1 MANDLEFDDL
11 LEDDIDQPEG
21 SSLSLADEEVE
32 DLDDL
37 LGVKDD
43 NDNDDEGENHDELPE
58 ATENNSDVS
67 LKDTVID
74 RFLRDRGI
82 ADPTKLKFENEY
94 GHLEDV
100 NFYELPAEE
109 QLSILNGFAEETGL
123 TEEESSVV
131 NYMRQHNVGFQQ
143 ILDNYANQ
151 KVQEY
156 ASQNPVAKNY
166 AIDDYDD
173 DELFVADLKMKYPN
187 FTDDELLDKLDA
199 AKVNE
204 DLYNKEVAELR
215 NYYKQLEDARIAEQ
229 EQIRQSE
236 MQAFENNVA
245 DVLDRFNSIPL
256 DPSDVNCD
264 ALAIED
270 ADKDR
275 IASYLFDTDA
285 NGQSQLVKDLSDPAA
300 LVELAFFRTQKNLL
314 TDMANYWKNVLK
326 DERKQ
331 NAKLKKEL
339 ESYKSK
345 ESTVVIK
352 ETPKQQTKNTIAS
365 LWDSVKY

>member
-37 LGVKDD
+37 LGVND
-43 NDNDDEGENHDELPE
+43 DNDDEEENHGELPE

-131 NYMRQHNVGFQQ
+131 NYMRQYNVGFQQ

-151 KVQEY
+151 KIQEY

-204 DLYNKEVAELR
+204 DLYNKEVTELR

>member
-43 NDNDDEGENHDELPE
+43 NDDEEENHDELPE

-131 NYMRQHNVGFQQ
+131 NYMRQYNVGFQQ

-151 KVQEY
+151 KIQEY

-166 AIDDYDD
+166 TIDDYDD

-215 NYYKQLEDARIAEQ
+215 TYYKQLEDAQIAEQ

-314 TDMANYWKNVLK
+314 TDMANY
-326 DERKQ
+326 
-331 NAKLKKEL
+331 
-339 ESYKSK
+339 
-345 ESTVVIK
+345 
-352 ETPKQQTKNTIAS
+352 
-365 LWDSVKY
+365 

>member
-11 LEDDIDQPEG
+11 LEDDVEQSEG
-21 SSLSLADEEVE
+21 APLSIADEEVE

-37 LGVKDD
+37 LGVTDSED
-43 NDNDDEGENHDELPE
+43 GEIHDELP
-58 ATENNSDVS
+58 SV
-67 LKDTVID
+67 KDDESSSSNVNAID

-82 ADPTKLKFENEY
+82 ADPTKLKYENEY

-100 NFYELPAEE
+100 NFYELPADE
-109 QLSILNGFAEETGL
+109 QLSILNGFADETNL

-131 NYMRQHNVGFQQ
+131 NYMRQNNVSFQQ

-151 KVQEY
+151 QIQAY
-156 ASQNPVAKNY
+156 AAQNNNNVREY
-166 AIDDYDD
+166 AIDEYDD
-173 DELFVADLKMKYPN
+173 DELFVADLKIKYPN
-187 FTDDELLDKLDA
+187 FTDDELLDKLDT

-204 DLYNKEVAELR
+204 ELYSKEVSQLR
-215 NYYKQLEDARIAEQ
+215 EYYKGLEDAQLAEQ
-229 EQIRQSE
+229 EMIRQSE

-245 DVLDRFNSIPL
+245 DVLDRFNAIPL

-264 ALAIED
+264 ALAIEE

-275 IASYLFDTDA
+275 IAQYLFATDV

-300 LVELAFFRTQKNLL
+300 LVELAFFRTQKDLL
-314 TDMANYWKNVLK
+314 TNMANYWKNVLK

-352 ETPKQQTKNTIAS
+352 ETPKQNKNTIAS

>member
-37 LGVKDD
+37 LGVND
-43 NDNDDEGENHDELPE
+43 DNDDEEENHDELPDV
-58 ATENNSDVS
+58 TENNSDTS
-67 LKDTVID
+67 FKSTVID

-100 NFYELPAEE
+100 NFYDLPEDE
-109 QLSILNGFAEETGL
+109 QLSILNEFANETGL

-156 ASQNPVAKNY
+156 ASQNPVEREYK
-166 AIDDYDD
+166 IDDYDD

-199 AKVNE
+199 AKLNE

-215 NYYKQLEDARIAEQ
+215 TYYKQIEDAQIAEQ
-229 EQIRQSE
+229 EQIKQAE
-236 MQAFENNVA
+236 MQAFENNVSN
-245 DVLDRFNSIPL
+245 VLQRFNAVPL

-270 ADKDR
+270 ADKDK
-275 IASYLFDTDA
+275 IKSYLFDTDA

-314 TDMANYWKNVLK
+314 TDLANYWKNVLK

-339 ESYKSK
+339 ESYKTK

-352 ETPKQQTKNTIAS
+352 ETPKKQTKNTIAS

>member
-1 MANDLEFDDL
+1 MKNDLEFDDL

-37 LGVKDD
+37 LGV
-43 NDNDDEGENHDELPE
+43 NDDAEEEIHDELPSASE
-58 ATENNSDVS
+58 DSSETSFKS
-67 LKDTVID
+67 TVID

-100 NFYELPAEE
+100 NFYNLPEDE
-109 QLSILNGFAEETGL
+109 QLSILNEFANETGL
-123 TEEESSVV
+123 TEEESSVI
-131 NYMRQHNVGFQQ
+131 NYMRQYNVGFQQ
-143 ILDNYANQ
+143 ILDSYANQ
-151 KVQEY
+151 KIQAY
-156 ASQNPVAKNY
+156 ASQNPVAREY
-166 AIDDYDD
+166 QIDEYDD

-199 AKVNE
+199 AKLNE
-204 DLYNKEVAELR
+204 DLYHKEVTELR
-215 NYYKQLEDARIAEQ
+215 NYYKQIEDSQLAER

-236 MQAFENNVA
+236 MHAFENNVA
-245 DVLDRFNSIPL
+245 EVLSRFNAIPL

-275 IASYLFDTDA
+275 IASYLFDIDA

-300 LVELAFFRTQKNLL
+300 LVELAFFRTQRNLL
-314 TDMANYWKNVLK
+314 TDMANY
-326 DERKQ
+326 
-331 NAKLKKEL
+331 
-339 ESYKSK
+339 
-345 ESTVVIK
+345 
-352 ETPKQQTKNTIAS
+352 
-365 LWDSVKY
+365 

>member
-1 MANDLEFDDL
+1 MKNDLEFDDL

-37 LGVKDD
+37 LGV
-43 NDNDDEGENHDELPE
+43 NDDAEEEIHDELPSVSE
-58 ATENNSDVS
+58 SSSDTS
-67 LKDTVID
+67 FKSTVID

-100 NFYELPAEE
+100 SFYDLSENE
-109 QLSILNGFAEETGL
+109 QLSILNEFANETGL
-123 TEEESSVV
+123 TEEESSVI
-131 NYMRQHNVGFQQ
+131 NYMRQYNVGFQQ

-151 KVQEY
+151 RIQAY
-156 ASQNPVAKNY
+156 ASQNPVARDYK
-166 AIDDYDD
+166 IDEYDD
-173 DELFVADLKMKYPN
+173 DELFVADLRLKYPN
-187 FTDDELLDKLDA
+187 FTDNELLDKLDA
-199 AKVNE
+199 AKINE

-215 NYYKQLEDARIAEQ
+215 TYYKQIEDAQIAEQ

-245 DVLDRFNSIPL
+245 DILDRLHEVPL

-264 ALAIED
+264 ALTIED
-270 ADKDR
+270 SDKDL

-285 NGQSQLVKDLSDPAA
+285 NGQSQLVKDLSDPVA
-300 LVELAFFRTQKNLL
+300 LVELAFFRTQRNLL
-314 TDMANYWKNVLK
+314 TDMANY
-326 DERKQ
+326 
-331 NAKLKKEL
+331 
-339 ESYKSK
+339 
-345 ESTVVIK
+345 
-352 ETPKQQTKNTIAS
+352 
-365 LWDSVKY
+365 

>member
-1 MANDLEFDDL
+1 MKNDLEFDDL

-37 LGVKDD
+37 LGV
-43 NDNDDEGENHDELPE
+43 NDDAEEEIHDELPSVSE
-58 ATENNSDVS
+58 DNSDAS
-67 LKDTVID
+67 FKSTVID

-100 NFYELPAEE
+100 NFYDLSEDE
-109 QLSILNGFAEETGL
+109 QLSILNEFANETGL
-123 TEEESSVV
+123 TEEESSVI

-151 KVQEY
+151 KVQAY
-156 ASQNPVAKNY
+156 AAQNPIARDYQV
-166 AIDDYDD
+166 DEYDD

-187 FTDDELLDKLDA
+187 FTDNELLDKLDA
-199 AKVNE
+199 AKINE
-204 DLYNKEVAELR
+204 DLYNKEIAELR
-215 NYYKQLEDARIAEQ
+215 AYYKQMEDAQIAEQ

-245 DVLDRFNSIPL
+245 DVLNRLHEVPL

-264 ALAIED
+264 ALTIED
-270 ADKDR
+270 SDKDL
-275 IASYLFDTDA
+275 ITSYLFDTDA
-285 NGQSQLVKDLSDPAA
+285 NGQSQLVKDLSDPVA
-300 LVELAFFRTQKNLL
+300 LVELAFFRTQRNLL
-314 TDMANYWKNVLK
+314 TDMANY
-326 DERKQ
+326 
-331 NAKLKKEL
+331 
-339 ESYKSK
+339 
-345 ESTVVIK
+345 
-352 ETPKQQTKNTIAS
+352 
-365 LWDSVKY
+365 

>member
-1 MANDLEFDDL
+1 MKNDLEFDDL

-37 LGVKDD
+37 LGV
-43 NDNDDEGENHDELPE
+43 NDDAEEEIHDELPSVSE
-58 ATENNSDVS
+58 SSSDTS
-67 LKDTVID
+67 FKSTVID

-100 NFYELPAEE
+100 NFYDLPEDE
-109 QLSILNGFAEETGL
+109 QLSILNEFANETGL
-123 TEEESSVV
+123 TEEESSVI

-151 KVQEY
+151 RIQAY
-156 ASQNPVAKNY
+156 ASQNPVARDY
-166 AIDDYDD
+166 RIDEYDD

-187 FTDDELLDKLDA
+187 FTDNELLDKLDA
-199 AKVNE
+199 AKLNE
-204 DLYNKEVAELR
+204 DLYNKEIAELR
-215 NYYKQLEDARIAEQ
+215 TYYKQMEDAQIAEQ
-229 EQIRQSE
+229 EQARRAE

-245 DVLDRFNSIPL
+245 DVLNRFNTIPL

-264 ALAIED
+264 SLAIED

-275 IASYLFDTDA
+275 ITSYLFDTDA

-300 LVELAFFRTQKNLL
+300 LVELAFFRTQRNLL

>member
-1 MANDLEFDDL
+1 MKNDLEFDDL
-11 LEDDIDQPEG
+11 LEDDIEQSDETP
-21 SSLSLADEEVE
+21 LSLADEEIE

-37 LGVKDD
+37 LAVDKPE
-43 NDNDDEGENHDELPE
+43 DEEIHDELPTVSE
-58 ATENNSDVS
+58 EKSEKIEN
-67 LKDTVID
+67 KVID

-100 NFYELPAEE
+100 NFYELSPEE
-109 QLSILNGFAEETGL
+109 QLTILHGFADETNL

-131 NYMRQHNVGFQQ
+131 NYMRQYNVSFQQ

-151 KVQEY
+151 KLNEY
-156 ASQNPVAKNY
+156 ASQNPVARDY
-166 AIDDYDD
+166 AVDDYDD
-173 DELFVADLKMKYPN
+173 DELFVADLKSKYPN
-187 FTDDELLDKLDA
+187 FTDNELLDKLDA
-199 AKVNE
+199 AKINE

-215 NYYKQLEDARIAEQ
+215 TYYKQIEDAQIAEQ

-245 DVLDRFNSIPL
+245 DVLDRFNAIPL

-270 ADKDR
+270 VDKDR

-285 NGQSQLVKDLSDPAA
+285 NGQSQLVKDLSNPAA
-300 LVELAFFRTQKNLL
+300 LVELAFFRTQRNLL

>member
-1 MANDLEFDDL
+1 MTNDLEFDDL
-11 LEDDIDQPEG
+11 LEDDVEQSEG
-21 SSLSLADEEVE
+21 APLSIADEEVE

-37 LGVKDD
+37 LGV
-43 NDNDDEGENHDELPE
+43 NDSEDVEIHDELP
-58 ATENNSDVS
+58 SV
-67 LKDTVID
+67 KDDDSPSKTDVID

-82 ADPTKLKFENEY
+82 ADPTKLKYENEY

-100 NFYELPAEE
+100 NFYELPVDE
-109 QLSILNGFAEETGL
+109 QLTILKGFADETNL

-131 NYMRQHNVGFQQ
+131 NYMRQNNVSFQQ

-151 KVQEY
+151 QIQTYV
-156 ASQNPVAKNY
+156 AQNNNVREY
-166 AIDDYDD
+166 AIDEYDD
-173 DELFVADLKMKYPN
+173 DELFVADLKIKYPN
-187 FTDDELLDKLDA
+187 FTDDELLDKLDT

-204 DLYNKEVAELR
+204 ELYSKEVSQLR
-215 NYYKQLEDARIAEQ
+215 EYYKGLEDAQLAEQ
-229 EQIRQSE
+229 EMIRQSE

-245 DVLDRFNSIPL
+245 DVLDRFNAIPL

-264 ALAIED
+264 ALAIEES
-270 ADKDR
+270 DKDR
-275 IASYLFDTDA
+275 IAQYLFATDV

-300 LVELAFFRTQKNLL
+300 LVELAFFRTQRDLL
-314 TDMANYWKNVLK
+314 TNMANYWKNVLK

-352 ETPKQQTKNTIAS
+352 ETPKQNKNTIAS

>member
-1 MANDLEFDDL
+1 MKNDLEFDDL

-37 LGVKDD
+37 LGV
-43 NDNDDEGENHDELPE
+43 NDDAEEEIHDELPSVS
-58 ATENNSDVS
+58 ENSSDTS
-67 LKDTVID
+67 FKSTVID

-100 NFYELPAEE
+100 NFYNLPEDE
-109 QLSILNGFAEETGL
+109 QLSILNEFANETGL
-123 TEEESSVV
+123 TEEESSVI
-131 NYMRQHNVGFQQ
+131 NYMRQYNVGFQQ

-151 KVQEY
+151 KIQAY
-156 ASQNPVAKNY
+156 ASQNPVAREY
-166 AIDDYDD
+166 QIDEYDD

-199 AKVNE
+199 AKLNE
-204 DLYNKEVAELR
+204 DLYHKEVTELR
-215 NYYKQLEDARIAEQ
+215 NYYKQIEDSQLAER

-236 MQAFENNVA
+236 MHAFENNVA
-245 DVLDRFNSIPL
+245 EVLSRFNAIPL

-275 IASYLFDTDA
+275 IASYLFDIDA

-300 LVELAFFRTQKNLL
+300 LVELAFFRTQRNLL
-314 TDMANYWKNVLK
+314 TDMANY
-326 DERKQ
+326 
-331 NAKLKKEL
+331 
-339 ESYKSK
+339 
-345 ESTVVIK
+345 
-352 ETPKQQTKNTIAS
+352 
-365 LWDSVKY
+365 

>member
-11 LEDDIDQPEG
+11 LEDDVDQPEG

-43 NDNDDEGENHDELPE
+43 NDDEEENHDELPE

-131 NYMRQHNVGFQQ
+131 NYMRQYNVGFQQ

-151 KVQEY
+151 KIQEY

-215 NYYKQLEDARIAEQ
+215 TYYKQLEDAQIAEQ

>member
-1 MANDLEFDDL
+1 MKNDLEFDDL

-21 SSLSLADEEVE
+21 GSLSLADEEVE

-37 LGVKDD
+37 LGV
-43 NDNDDEGENHDELPE
+43 NDNEEEIHDELPNVSE
-58 ATENNSDVS
+58 ENTDNSDTS
-67 LKDTVID
+67 FKSTVID

-100 NFYELPAEE
+100 NFYELPEDE
-109 QLSILNGFAEETGL
+109 QLSILNEFANETGL
-123 TEEESSVV
+123 TEEESSVI
-131 NYMRQHNVGFQQ
+131 NYMRQYNVGFQQ

-151 KVQEY
+151 KLQAYV
-156 ASQNPVAKNY
+156 SQNPVEREYK
-166 AIDDYDD
+166 IDEYDD
-173 DELFVADLKMKYPN
+173 DELFISDLKLKYPN
-187 FTDDELLDKLDA
+187 FTDNELLDKLDA
-199 AKVNE
+199 AKLNE
-204 DLYNKEVAELR
+204 ELYNKEVAELR
-215 NYYKQLEDARIAEQ
+215 SYYKKIEDSQIEEQ
-229 EQIRQSE
+229 EKMRQAE
-236 MQAFENNVA
+236 RQAFENNVS
-245 DVLDRFNSIPL
+245 DVLDKFNEIPL

-264 ALAIED
+264 TLAIED

-275 IASYLFDTDA
+275 IVRYLFETDA
-285 NGQSQLVKDLSDPAA
+285 NGQSQLVKDLSNPAA
-300 LVELAFFRTQKNLL
+300 LVELAFFRTQRNLL
-314 TDMANYWKNVLK
+314 TDMSNYWKNVLK

-352 ETPKQQTKNTIAS
+352 ETPKQTKNTIAS

>member
-1 MANDLEFDDL
+1 MKNDLEFDDL

-37 LGVKDD
+37 LGV
-43 NDNDDEGENHDELPE
+43 NDDAEEEIHDELPSVS
-58 ATENNSDVS
+58 ENSSDTS
-67 LKDTVID
+67 FKSTVID

-100 NFYELPAEE
+100 NFYNLPEDE
-109 QLSILNGFAEETGL
+109 QLSILNEFANETGL
-123 TEEESSVV
+123 TEEESSVI
-131 NYMRQHNVGFQQ
+131 NYMRQYNVGFQQ

-151 KVQEY
+151 KIQAY
-156 ASQNPVAKNY
+156 ASQNPVAREY
-166 AIDDYDD
+166 QIDEYDD

-199 AKVNE
+199 AKLNE
-204 DLYNKEVAELR
+204 DLYHKEVTELR
-215 NYYKQLEDARIAEQ
+215 NYYKQIEDSQLAER

-236 MQAFENNVA
+236 MHAFENNVA
-245 DVLDRFNSIPL
+245 EVLSRFNAIPL

-275 IASYLFDTDA
+275 IASYLFDIDA

-300 LVELAFFRTQKNLL
+300 LVELAFFRTQRNLL

-352 ETPKQQTKNTIAS
+352 ENPKQSKKNTIAS

>member
-11 LEDDIDQPEG
+11 LEDDVEQSEG
-21 SSLSLADEEVE
+21 TPLSLADEEVE

-37 LGVKDD
+37 LGV
-43 NDNDDEGENHDELPE
+43 NDSEDGEIHDELPSVKDDV
-58 ATENNSDVS
+58 NSLSKTDVM
-67 LKDTVID
+67 D

-82 ADPTKLKFENEY
+82 ADPSKLKFENEY

-100 NFYELPAEE
+100 DFYELPAEE
-109 QLSILNGFAEETGL
+109 QLSILNGFANETNL

-131 NYMRQHNVGFQQ
+131 NYMRQNNVSFQQ
-143 ILDNYANQ
+143 ILDNYAYQQLQN
-151 KVQEY
+151 Y
-156 ASQNPVAKNY
+156 AAQNNNNYVREY
-166 AIDDYDD
+166 AIDEYDD
-173 DELFVADLKMKYPN
+173 DELFVADLKIKYPN
-187 FTDDELLDKLDA
+187 FTDDELLDKLDT

-204 DLYNKEVAELR
+204 ELYSKEVSQLR
-215 NYYKQLEDARIAEQ
+215 DYYKGLEDSQLAEQ
-229 EQIRQSE
+229 EMIRQSE

-245 DVLDRFNSIPL
+245 DVIDRFNAIPL

-264 ALAIED
+264 ALAIEE

-275 IASYLFDTDA
+275 IAQYLFATDV

-300 LVELAFFRTQKNLL
+300 LVELAFFRTQRDLL
-314 TDMANYWKNVLK
+314 TNMANYWKNILK

-352 ETPKQQTKNTIAS
+352 ETPKHNKNTIAS

>member
-1 MANDLEFDDL
+1 MKNDLEFDDL

-37 LGVKDD
+37 LGV
-43 NDNDDEGENHDELPE
+43 NDDTEEEIHDELPSVSE
-58 ATENNSDVS
+58 SSSDTS
-67 LKDTVID
+67 FKSTVID

-100 NFYELPAEE
+100 NFYNLPEDE
-109 QLSILNGFAEETGL
+109 QLSILNEFANETGL
-123 TEEESSVV
+123 TEEESSVI
-131 NYMRQHNVGFQQ
+131 NYMRQYNVGFQQ
-143 ILDNYANQ
+143 ILDSYANQ
-151 KVQEY
+151 KIQAY
-156 ASQNPVAKNY
+156 AAQNPVAREY
-166 AIDDYDD
+166 QIDEYDD

-199 AKVNE
+199 AKLNE
-204 DLYNKEVAELR
+204 DLYHKEVTELR
-215 NYYKQLEDARIAEQ
+215 NYYKQIEDSQLAER

-236 MQAFENNVA
+236 MHAFENNVA
-245 DVLDRFNSIPL
+245 EVLSKFNAIPL

-275 IASYLFDTDA
+275 IASYLFDIDA

-300 LVELAFFRTQKNLL
+300 LVELAFFRTQRNLL
-314 TDMANYWKNVLK
+314 TDMANY
-326 DERKQ
+326 
-331 NAKLKKEL
+331 
-339 ESYKSK
+339 
-345 ESTVVIK
+345 
-352 ETPKQQTKNTIAS
+352 
-365 LWDSVKY
+365 

>member
-1 MANDLEFDDL
+1 MKNDLEFDDL

-37 LGVKDD
+37 LGV
-43 NDNDDEGENHDELPE
+43 NDDAEEEIHDELPSVSE
-58 ATENNSDVS
+58 SSSDTS
-67 LKDTVID
+67 FKSTVID

-100 NFYELPAEE
+100 NFYNLPEDE
-109 QLSILNGFAEETGL
+109 QLSILNEFANETGL
-123 TEEESSVV
+123 TEEESSVI
-131 NYMRQHNVGFQQ
+131 NYMRQYNVGFQQ
-143 ILDNYANQ
+143 ILDSYANQ
-151 KVQEY
+151 KIQAY
-156 ASQNPVAKNY
+156 ASQNPVAREY
-166 AIDDYDD
+166 QIDEYDD

-199 AKVNE
+199 AKLNE
-204 DLYNKEVAELR
+204 DLYHKEVTELR
-215 NYYKQLEDARIAEQ
+215 NYYKQIEDSQLAER

-236 MQAFENNVA
+236 MHAFENNVA
-245 DVLDRFNSIPL
+245 EVLSRFNAIPL

-275 IASYLFDTDA
+275 IASYLFDIDA

-300 LVELAFFRTQKNLL
+300 LVELAFFRTQRNLL